1 MEHFNIT
8 ATNIDYS
15 EHKFGIM
22 GTIYLPSTIQLVAL
36 TFLVARQ
43 REEREKER
51 EIEKK

>member
-51 EIEKK
+51 DRKK